1 MNRLRNRRLLG
12 ELTAPLTP
20 AEPATGALTTC
31 WRASPAWVAS
41 QNGAGF
47 AGRRWPATNAGGKY
61 WLDLVGVAGNHGPVA
76 SAFDVLGDLE
86 ARGLVH
92 DSTDREALARRLAD
106 PPVTVYCG
114 FDPTADSLHVG
125 NLLGILALRRLQL
138 AGHRPIA
145 LAGGATGMIGD
156 PGGRSEERNLLE
168 ADVLGANLAAINA
181 QLRRLL
187 DFGPGPRS
195 ALLVDNAAWTA
206 ALPLLGFLRDV
217 GKHVTVNQMLAKESV
232 RARVVSTAGIS
243 FTEFSYMLLQAH
255 DYLWLHEHEGCDLQ
269 IGGSDQ
275 WGNITAGVDLVRR
288 RTGQRVHGLT
298 WPLLTKAD
306 GTKFGKSAGGNV
318 WLDPRRTS
326 PYTFYQH
333 WMQVGDADVRR
344 LLLQLT
350 LLSVE
355 EADTVAA
362 AHDEA
367 PERRTAQRRLAF
379 EVTALVHGAGEAVA
393 AQAATQVL
401 FGRHVGPVPEAA
413 YRTLEGEVPTSTV
426 EHRRLEEGIELEQLL
441 VDSDLSPSRSDARRQ
456 LAQGAVYV
464 NDERREGL
472 AALVTTGDLRHRRW
486 ILLRRGKRDHHLL
499 RVEEGPERRRSG

>member
-1 MNRLRNRRLLG
+1 MP
-12 ELTAPLTP
+12 TAT
-20 AEPATGALTTC
+20 
-31 WRASPAWVAS
+31 
-41 QNGAGF
+41 
-47 AGRRWPATNAGGKY
+47 
-61 WLDLVGVAGNHGPVA
+61 
-76 SAFDVLGDLE
+76 FDVLGDLE

-106 PPVTVYCG
+106 PPVSVYCG

-125 NLLGILALRRLQL
+125 NLLGILVLRRLQL

-168 ADVLGANLAAINA
+168 ANVLGANLAAITA
-181 QLRRLL
+181 QLGRLL
-187 DFGPGPRS
+187 DFDTGPSS

-206 ALPLLGFLRDV
+206 ELPLLGFLRDV

-232 RARVVSTAGIS
+232 RARVASTSGIS

-298 WPLLTKAD
+298 WPLLTRAD
-306 GTKFGKSAGGNV
+306 GTKFGKSAGSNV
-318 WLDPRRTS
+318 WLESARTS
-326 PYTFYQH
+326 PYAFYQY
-333 WMQVGDADVRR
+333 WMQTGDGDVRR
-344 LLLQLT
+344 FLLQLT
-350 LLSVE
+350 LLSIE
-355 EADTVAA
+355 EAGSVAA
-362 AHDEA
+362 AHAEA
-367 PERRTAQRRLAF
+367 PGRRDGQRRLAF
-379 EVTALVHGAGEAVA
+379 EVTALVHGADEAVA

-401 FGRHVGPVPEAA
+401 FGQHSGPVPEGAFRA
-413 YRTLEGEVPTSTV
+413 LEGEVATSV
-426 EHRRLEEGIELEQLL
+426 VARRRLEEGVDVEALL
-441 VDSDLSPSRSDARRQ
+441 VDTGLSPSRSDARRQ

-464 NDERREGL
+464 NGRRTESPE
-472 AALVTTGDLRHRRW
+472 AQVTASDLCHGRW
-486 ILLRRGKRDHHLL
+486 VLLRRGKREHRLL
-499 RVEEGPERRRSG
+499 LAEIDAAKVDVSGVRR